1 MRKGFRGDT
10 VLLEVEGAI
19 ASIIMNRPERL
30 NALNAELWRGLEEA
44 ARAVEAEAEV
54 RVAILTGA
62 GRAFSAGLDIKE
74 SKSPEDMLAGMGFRG
89 AFEAVRYFRD
99 VFSLYQ
105 SLPVPVVAAINGACI
120 GGGMEVALACDIRL
134 ASENAVFSI
143 PEVVYGIIP
152 DCGGTQRLP
161 RVVGPGIA
169 RELIYTG
176 RKIDA
181 AEALRI
187 GLVDHVY
194 PAAQLMDE
202 AKKLAAEIASHSPAA
217 VQATKRAM
225 NAAMSSGLEAGLDF
239 ETATASKFYG
249 GSR

>member
-161 RVVGPGIA
+161 R
-169 RELIYTG
+169 
-176 RKIDA
+176 
-181 AEALRI
+181 
-187 GLVDHVY
+187 
-194 PAAQLMDE
+194 
-202 AKKLAAEIASHSPAA
+202 
-217 VQATKRAM
+217 
-225 NAAMSSGLEAGLDF
+225 
-239 ETATASKFYG
+239 
-249 GSR
+249 